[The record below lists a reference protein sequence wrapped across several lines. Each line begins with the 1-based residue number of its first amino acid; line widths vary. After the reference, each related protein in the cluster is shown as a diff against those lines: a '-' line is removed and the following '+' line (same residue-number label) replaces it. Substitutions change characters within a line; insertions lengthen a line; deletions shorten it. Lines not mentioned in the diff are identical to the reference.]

1 MSTKTKESLKIVSQ
15 EEIGTGIFSMW
26 LQADRMAE
34 TARRDSFYLC
44 IQGTEANCFRVR
56 SVSARSTERTEGSV
70 LYTV

>member
-34 TARRDSFYLC
+34 AARPGFVTGGSPPRD
-44 IQGTEANCFRVR
+44 R
-56 SVSARSTERTEGSV
+56 SWSSGWILTRGAGGLSI
-70 LYTV
+70 

>member
-34 TARRDSFYLC
+34 TARPGQFC

-70 LYTV
+70 LYTA